1 MDGPI
6 VECVPNFSEGTNAT
20 RVEAIVAAMCHEGVH
35 LLDWSMDADHN
46 RSVVTIAGE
55 PSAVVEAVV
64 RGAGNRWGNKR
75 MEFLSAG
82 RGRDSLLF
90 SGQAVN

>member
-55 PSAVVEAVV
+55 PPGRSGS
-64 RGAGNRWGNKR
+64 RCSRRW
-75 MEFLSAG
+75 EG
-82 RGRDSLLF
+82 RR
-90 SGQAVN
+90 AN